1 MDEEKPKSKTD
12 KILDIIPFLDGFLDI
27 FQLES
32 NIKTFS
38 LNILFELTETF
49 METNNPIKK
58 EIMDKLMELKMLPKL
73 IDNIDKLDIIKQK
86 NELLYLL
93 RTIGNICAM
102 DEAKYTDKIIELNFL
117 DKLKILMQKKYT
129 FGTRKEASWIIS
141 NIAAGSPQQLIKL
154 YENNFQDIL
163 LDVITNEEDNK
174 IKNNCLWALY
184 NYSNINNS
192 EYLDDLVEKGIIDII
207 VKRLKKDKGEILC
220 CSLEALYKILTDGK
234 KKDPACFNIIETKIN
249 EYDILNDLKSVY
261 KNAEED
267 LLRNKIEVILN
278 NYYGIEDIQ
287 KFINSNNEEN
297 K

>member
-1 MDEEKPKSKTD
+1 M
-12 KILDIIPFLDGFLDI
+12 
-27 FQLES
+27 
-32 NIKTFS
+32 
-38 LNILFELTETF
+38 
-49 METNNPIKK
+49 
-58 EIMDKLMELKMLPKL
+58 
-73 IDNIDKLDIIKQK
+73 
-86 NELLYLL
+86 
-93 RTIGNICAM
+93 
-102 DEAKYTDKIIELNFL
+102 
-117 DKLKILMQKKYT
+117 
-129 FGTRKEASWIIS
+129 
-141 NIAAGSPQQLIKL
+141 
-154 YENNFQDIL
+154 
-163 LDVITNEEDNK
+163 DVITNEEDNK

-207 VKRLKKDKGEILC
+207 IKRLKKDKGEILC